1 MTPEAT
7 DRHTYHVQSLDRAFS
22 ILGCFSLRQPQLTLS
37 EICELTGLPKP
48 TVFRLLSVL
57 EANRMIARTADG
69 LRYEIGIRTFEL
81 GSIFLTNLSIERI
94 ARPIMERLSERY
106 DMSCNLAILDDG
118 QVVYVATTDEP
129 GSIRYRPVIGYRHYV
144 HCSALGKMLI
154 AELSEE
160 AVRAILERR
169 GMPALSP
176 LTITDPDRLVAHLAQ
191 VRASGY
197 AMDDQEGSQ
206 GLCCLA
212 VPIRDHQGKIV
223 ASISL
228 SGTSHKFTPEAVR
241 AMSQTMQDSAAQISR
256 QLGWRAA
263 ADEVS
268 GAA

>member
-1 MTPEAT
+1 MASESV
-7 DRHTYHVQSLDRAFS
+7 DRQTYHVQSLDRAFR
-22 ILGCFSLRQPQLTLS
+22 ILGCFSLRQPQLTLN
-37 EICELTGLPKP
+37 EICEQTGLPKP

-57 EANRMIARTADG
+57 EANRLVARTADG

-81 GSIFLTNLSIERI
+81 GSIFLANLSIERI

-129 GSIRYRPVIGYRHYV
+129 GPIRYRPVIGYRHYV
-144 HCSALGKMLI
+144 HCSALGKVLI
-154 AELSEE
+154 SELSGE

-176 LTITDPDRLVAHLAQ
+176 LTITNPDTLVTHLAQ
-191 VRASGY
+191 VRARGY
-197 AMDDQEGSQ
+197 AMDEQEGSL

-228 SGTSHKFTPEAVR
+228 SGTSHKFTPEAVQV
-241 AMSQTMQDSAAQISR
+241 MSQAMQDGATQISH

-263 ADEVS
+263 ADEMS
-268 GAA
+268 DAA